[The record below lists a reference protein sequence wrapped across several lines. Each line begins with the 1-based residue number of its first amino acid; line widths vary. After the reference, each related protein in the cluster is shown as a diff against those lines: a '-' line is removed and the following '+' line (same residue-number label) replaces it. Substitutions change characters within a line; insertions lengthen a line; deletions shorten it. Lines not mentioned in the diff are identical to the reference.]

1 MKRGFTAVGR
11 VVANCCHCDQPFGPL
26 GGKPCEFSSIDEAMD
41 FFVDGADGW
50 ELYGDRLMCP
60 DCLPLSR
67 CFNPGHDWHTSIGV
81 IASGETLVTRQCTLC
96 GLYIA
101 EVLA

>member
-1 MKRGFTAVGR
+1 MKRGFTTVGP
-11 VVANCCHCDQPFGPL
+11 VVAGCCGCDKFYGPAGMAAEFG
-26 GGKPCEFSSIDEAMD
+26 SIDEAMD

-60 DCLPLSR
+60 DCLQLSL
-67 CFNPGHDWHTSIGV
+67 CFNPGHDWYTSIGV

-96 GLYIA
+96 GLFIA

>member
-1 MKRGFTAVGR
+1 MKRGFSAVGR
-11 VVANCCHCDQPFGPL
+11 VVANCCHCGTSWGSRVEQM
-26 GGKPCEFSSIDEAMD
+26 EFSSIDEAMD

-60 DCLPLSR
+60 DCLQLSL

-96 GLYIA
+96 GLYVA

>member
-1 MKRGFTAVGR
+1 MKRGFTTLGC
-11 VVANCCHCDQPFGPL
+11 VVAGCCG
-26 GGKPCEFSSIDEAMD
+26 CEKVYGSANTAAVFASIDEAMD

-50 ELYGDRLMCP
+50 ELYDTRLMCP
-60 DCLPLSR
+60 DCLQLSL
-67 CFNPGHDWHTSIGV
+67 CFNPGHDWHTSIGP

-101 EVLA
+101 EVLAA